1 MAFSVKFN
9 NVDLSTIVDG
19 FTAITRNI
27 GAGWTNN
34 LQANPFI
41 GGELIQNSINSK
53 TITVNFIV
61 NVQKDRFTTVRKELA
76 SALNVSQPCPLIF
89 DDDPNQIWWAVPDG
103 VPTLDESSFYQA
115 LGSITFLVPSG
126 FSESAQTNVLSAS
139 NSGGQYGNII
149 PNSDGSVDIS
159 INNTGTLEAFPIIEI
174 KNSAETGYFAIAGQN
189 GAIEIGNRQEADTVP
204 AQGSKVL
211 LNFKNESDFG
221 LFKNST
227 ITHPIDPSTTINGQL
242 QWYLDGIRYSNLGSG
257 SKWHGGMIE
266 FTLSETAQN
275 FWMAFNLFAW
285 AGAMGQTGDIQ
296 IMAVDGNGGL
306 IAGYGIVKTDR
317 SGNTGAA
324 KFWTGG
330 NSIQERAN
338 KTFQVNN
345 DASISQNPM
354 FNSKNGAADI
364 VKDGSNI
371 SFYWMGQRISSYV
384 KELENVSCAKV
395 IIFIGQYGQ
404 GNSANMITNLS
415 LRSLLFQKNFTY
427 AKDVPNRYPA
437 GSDIKVD
444 MGGSNIVTV
453 NGLLKISDK
462 IRGTEQFSIPPGIS
476 KLKVIQ
482 SSWNSIAPDVQI
494 SYKERNL

>member
-1 MAFSVKFN
+1 MHEIIKINFGNNQLSDLFDSVTNIKRDIGSGWSN
-9 NVDLSTIVDG
+9 NSVAQKEGVSIISTS
-19 FTAITRNI
+19 R
-27 GAGWTNN
+27 GAKQISFDYILKGTM
-34 LQANPFI
+34 FD
-41 GGELIQNSINSK
+41 ELNSNKQS
-53 TITVNFIV
+53 
-61 NVQKDRFTTVRKELA
+61 LA
-76 SALNVSQPCPLIF
+76 SYINVNKPTALIF
-89 DDDPNQIWWAVPDG
+89 DDEPNKVWYALPDG
-103 VPTLDESSFYQA
+103 EQSFTIDNRT
-115 LGSITFLVPSG
+115 GSLTFLVPSG
-126 FSESAQTNVLSAS
+126 YSESAQTNVLSAS
-139 NSGGQYGNII
+139 NSGGQYGTII

-174 KNSAETGYFAIAGQN
+174 KNSAETGYFAIIGQN

-211 LNFKNESDFG
+211 LNFKNKSDFG

-242 QWYLDGIRYSNLGSG
+242 QWYLDGIRYSDLGSG

-285 AGAMGQTGDIQ
+285 AGSMGQTGDIQ

-306 IAGYGIVKTDR
+306 IAGYGIVKTDS

-384 KELENVSCAKV
+384 QELENVSCAKIV
-395 IIFIGQYGQ
+395 IFIGQYGQ

-462 IRGTEQFSIPPGIS
+462 IRGTEQFSMPPGIS

-482 SSWNSIAPDVQI
+482 SSWNNTAPDVQI